1 MLPVYRSPNH
11 GSTPINSTEEHH
23 LGFSCGILIREM
35 LDPSPL
41 KSLRM
46 GHMFRISIT
55 YLTLILGFLVI
66 SGCFGNYPKS
76 TSHKTGPHAGN
87 SQRGMASWYG
97 PSFHGKPSASGEPYD
112 MWALTAA
119 HQTLPFGT
127 WVQVRKIAT
136 GTTVTV
142 RINDRGPF
150 IGGRIIDLSYAAAR
164 ELMMIGEGTTEVSLT
179 ILSSHNASVPSKD
192 SNQQF
197 WVQAGS
203 FGTLTEAMSLREQLA
218 TDYSHVRVKT
228 VSLPSGEW
236 HRVQVGAFP
245 SKKTAEAIA
254 NTLNQALGIHSLVLP
269 SN

>member
-1 MLPVYRSPNH
+1 MGRRFTT
-11 GSTPINSTEEHH
+11 STTH
-23 LGFSCGILIREM
+23 
-35 LDPSPL
+35 
-41 KSLRM
+41 
-46 GHMFRISIT
+46 
-55 YLTLILGFLVI
+55 LILVLGLLAL

-76 TSHKTGPHAGN
+76 SSHDTGPN
-87 SQRGMASWYG
+87 SEYSQRGIASWYG
-97 PSFHGKPSASGEPYD
+97 PSFHGKLSASGEPYD

-127 WVQVRKIAT
+127 WVQVHKIAT
-136 GTTVTV
+136 GKTVTV

-164 ELMMIGEGTTEVSLT
+164 ELMMIGEGTAEVSLT
-179 ILSSHNASVPSKD
+179 ILSSHNVSIPPKD
-192 SNQQF
+192 SNQEF

-218 TDYSHVRVKT
+218 TDYSQVRVKT
-228 VSLPSGEW
+228 VNLPSGEW

-254 NTLNQALGIHSLVLP
+254 DTLNNALGIHSLVLT